1 MRGWPACRP
10 RIPACKHWRTI
21 VRVDLVS
28 FIATSII
35 NTEFR
40 FDTNR
45 FFEVARPRSAG
56 RSSRRTRETKFH
68 SQVGFSAN
76 GFPLA
81 SAPSPVVSAPLRFRR
96 FLPAHRNIHRLIQ
109 NQGIFGKFFLLRR
122 YACLYAYAYLCYNV
136 LRTHFRSILRVA
148 VKLAMQWTNANEAL
162 ILN

>member
-68 SQVGFSAN
+68 SQVGFSTN

-109 NQGIFGKFFLLRR
+109 NQGIYGKFFYHVDMRVYMRMHIYVITFYEHMFVLPYEWLLNWR
-122 YACLYAYAYLCYNV
+122 CNGQM
-136 LRTHFRSILRVA
+136 RT
-148 VKLAMQWTNANEAL
+148 KP
-162 ILN
+162 